1 MTNQPTPEKT
11 GVNCWQCRHFA
22 VSWDPRLPYL
32 CKLLGFKSRSVP
44 SVEVLRL
51 DGRACQG
58 FAAKPAVPVGKTSL
72 RA

>member
-1 MTNQPTPEKT
+1 LPPEAATPA
-11 GVNCWQCRHFA
+11 VNCWQCRHFA

-44 SVEVLRL
+44 SMEVLRL

-58 FAAKPAVPVGKTSL
+58 FAAKPAAPVGKTSL
-72 RA
+72 SA